1 MNEFPPGASG
11 LSAIEF
17 LKARS
22 LADVVRHEIEALI
35 VNGHFAPNE
44 RINELSL
51 AQKLGVSR
59 APVREACRALAAIG
73 LLDYIPNRGLFV
85 RLLDETELHD
95 VAQARAYALAS
106 IACALAERVTD
117 AQVAELSRLV
127 AELEEIARLWDVS
140 AYYPVNL
147 RFHDSL
153 CEMCGN
159 RRMASVY
166 QGFARELHVQ
176 RFRALSAGDNLGV
189 SNREHA
195 DIVKALSA
203 RDPLR
208 AFIAGRA
215 HVLNGFRRIQ
225 SDRGIEAANA
235 RATSS

>member
-1 MNEFPPGASG
+1 MNDTPSDVSG
-11 LSAIEF
+11 MAAIEF

-22 LADVVRHEIEALI
+22 LGDVVRHEIEAMI
-35 VNGHFAPNE
+35 INGQFMPNE
-44 RINELSL
+44 RINELNL

-73 LLDYIPNRGLFV
+73 LLQYIPNRGLFV
-85 RLLDETELHD
+85 RLMDEVELRE
-95 VAQARAYALAS
+95 VAEARAYAFAS
-106 IACALAERVTD
+106 ISYVLAERVTD
-117 AQVAELSRLV
+117 TELGELSRLI
-127 AELEEIARLWDVS
+127 AEMKEIARLGDVS

-159 RRMASVY
+159 RRLAATY

-176 RFRALSAGDNLGV
+176 RFRALSAGDNLGI

-195 DIVKALSA
+195 DIVAALNA

-215 HVLNGFRRIQ
+215 HVMNGYRRFQI
-225 SDRGIEAANA
+225 DRRAGEADES
-235 RATSS
+235 TS